1 MIAPPRSLLFLL
13 TAPVAFSAPT
23 LTLDLAS
30 PPPGAN
36 ITRVHGHGGNNT
48 GLAGVPVCG
57 GFDCDGDSHR
67 DFSFAQFQANPL
79 GRTLA
84 GEVTVIFGDGTIG
97 GTKDSALTQAG
108 MLIIAGDQPWETTG
122 SEAWMDDITGDG
134 LGDLLIGRQNY
145 TLQSPSLRPGA
156 GALTV
161 LVGSPAWK
169 THAATLTKLD
179 LRTPPP
185 ALQLITFVGPAAYDR
200 LGIWMRTGDITGDGI
215 ADMIIG
221 ADEADAAGQPVSHNQ
236 GAVFVVRGGPHL
248 LDSPAIIDLA
258 TFGTPSF
265 PDNLKGHVARI
276 DPPAGSANFHFGAT
290 IQVADLDNNRRAE
303 VIIASTINRT
313 GASIKLPGAPAG
325 TGVATGGSP
334 DGTVFIIWDEN
345 FPPGP
350 WPANHRF
357 TATAPPFG
365 DYSRIDGDTAAQSFG
380 EELIGGLD
388 FSGDAFPDLM
398 IGDLVADSNSRNNSG
413 RGYVFY
419 NAGNLRG
426 LDFKLNLSALPPGIR
441 LTTIDGPVTNAISA
455 DTVLQGDFDGDGI
468 DDLAIGNPHD
478 NPGSRP
484 NAGSVHVF
492 YGQAGGWPA
501 SIDLLPANLPGP
513 GTMRIAF
520 IQGALGSSGSSDG
533 DTLCYSAAA
542 GDINNDGRPD
552 LLVNEMAG
560 NGFGGTPWNVG
571 NLLVIDAA
579 ALLAPFTP
587 TLTPSAPGPLDF
599 GTVPAPSGNSLR
611 NITWTN
617 NSGST
622 VNIASLT
629 ITGPA
634 KADFTI
640 TADSAETSL
649 PPAASR
655 TFTITFA
662 PATVGRSGAAISIK
676 TNADPHPITLGL
688 AGRAVDTILTTPTLF
703 LHLLDN
709 DAVLEIP
716 NSQFGTNYTL
726 LRDPSL
732 TAPTPLLTLPG
743 TGQSLFFPDP
753 DALGTFDAALYRI
766 TAERN

>member
-1 MIAPPRSLLFLL
+1 MSTNRAQLESLLFLL
-13 TAPVAFSAPT
+13 TALAANAAPS

-36 ITRVHGHGGNNT
+36 ITRIHGHGVNNS

-67 DFSFAQFQANPL
+67 DFAFAQFQASPF
-79 GRTLA
+79 GRTGA

-97 GTKDSALTQAG
+97 GTKNSALTQAG
-108 MLIIAGDQPWETTG
+108 MLIIAGDQPFETTG
-122 SEAWMDDITGDG
+122 SEAWMDDLTGDG

-145 TLQSPSLRPGA
+145 TLPGSPSRPGA

-161 LVGSPAWK
+161 LVGNPSWK

-185 ALQLITFVGPAAYDR
+185 TLQLITFVGPADYDR
-200 LGIWMRTGDITGDGI
+200 LGIWMRTGDIT
-215 ADMIIG
+215 
-221 ADEADAAGQPVSHNQ
+221 
-236 GAVFVVRGGPHL
+236 
-248 LDSPAIIDLA
+248 
-258 TFGTPSF
+258 
-265 PDNLKGHVARI
+265 
-276 DPPAGSANFHFGAT
+276 
-290 IQVADLDNNRRAE
+290 
-303 VIIASTINRT
+303 
-313 GASIKLPGAPAG
+313 
-325 TGVATGGSP
+325 
-334 DGTVFIIWDEN
+334 
-345 FPPGP
+345 
-350 WPANHRF
+350 
-357 TATAPPFG
+357 
-365 DYSRIDGDTAAQSFG
+365 
-380 EELIGGLD
+380 
-388 FSGDAFPDLM
+388 
-398 IGDLVADSNSRNNSG
+398 
-413 RGYVFY
+413 
-419 NAGNLRG
+419 
-426 LDFKLNLSALPPGIR
+426 
-441 LTTIDGPVTNAISA
+441 
-455 DTVLQGDFDGDGI
+455 GDGI

-478 NPGSRP
+478 NPGSRA

-492 YGQAGGWPA
+492 YGQAGGWPV

-520 IQGALGSSGSSDG
+520 IQGALGSDGLSDG

-560 NGFGGTPWNVG
+560 NGFGGTPQDVG

-599 GTVPAPSGNSLR
+599 GTLPAPSGNSLR

-617 NSGST
+617 NTGST
-622 VNIASLT
+622 VNITSLS

-634 KADFTI
+634 QADFTI

-655 TFTITFA
+655 TLSITFD

-676 TNADPHPITLGL
+676 TTADPHPIALGL
-688 AGRAVDTILTTPTLF
+688 AGRAVNDSLTTPTPTLF
-703 LHLLDN
+703 LHLFDT

-716 NSQFGTNYTL
+716 DSQFGTDYTL